1 MEKPITPLKIIKQKL
16 TRGGQVN
23 GGELRLIM
31 KDLLDNFEH
40 LENQVNELTKKLNAK
55 PRRGSGGTKD
65 DRPSSDV

>member
-16 TRGGQVN
+16 ARGGQVN

-31 KDLLDNFEH
+31 KDILDNFEQ

-65 DRPSSDV
+65 DSPSSDV